1 MRKHVRKAIIRHRQL
16 QDVLEYA
23 HVGKQSKS
31 KASGAVVGAI
41 YLGRVLSCSSLQDSW
56 AMPEFCQFSS
66 VIEKAIQFPAPI
78 GKISGSQGVWYIKD
92 QEILRGIQT
101 QQEIAQC
108 NNFEPYRPDLPD
120 LSMPNK
126 KKSLFTPWTKRSPKK
141 VYERKATHT
150 AAAPQNRRMQKREQP
165 RKRKWH
171 PTGLHANQPAS
182 SPVPAVHRQEITQ
195 SPRKRIK
202 KLDPGERG
210 TAMLSDAQRVA
221 AGRTLPML
229 TKLMGV
235 HLLGD
240 LQRWNDNALEPR
252 PKLFFETGK
261 SKSQPRL
268 FRVLVLRICKR
279 LSSLWMAFSSIDVM
293 QQKVLPNSQFTT
305 AKHGGTQTLSSPHYN
320 TWFTNPKK

>member
-1 MRKHVRKAIIRHRQL
+1 MPHKMKVASITILASCSGMVMTHVGRALTIQDEAMGMAMLTGEKRMETRKRKLAKGWYNL
-16 QDVLEYA
+16 

-31 KASGAVVGAI
+31 KASGAVVGRI

-56 AMPEFCQFSS
+56 AMPEFGQFSS

-92 QEILRGIQT
+92 QEILREIQT

-126 KKSLFTPWTKRSPKK
+126 RKSLFTPWTKRSPKK

-165 RKRKWH
+165 QKRKWH
-171 PTGLHANQPAS
+171 PTSLHANQPAS
-182 SPVPAVHRQEITQ
+182 SPAPAVHGQEIAQ

-202 KLDPGERG
+202 TLDPGERG
-210 TAMLSDAQRVA
+210 TAMLSDSQRVT

-240 LQRWNDNALEPR
+240 LQRWNDNTLQPR
-252 PKLFFETGK
+252 PGLFGK
-261 SKSQPRL
+261 FKYEDGWCFIVGSFSRRGVPMADVVPLRL
-268 FRVLVLRICKR
+268 
-279 LSSLWMAFSSIDVM
+279 
-293 QQKVLPNSQFTT
+293 
-305 AKHGGTQTLSSPHYN
+305 G
-320 TWFTNPKK
+320 